1 MNRYQRIAVA
11 IAAAN
16 LLLILLFPP
25 YDQQSISPAFAPAFA
40 GFHFAFSP
48 PALGQL
54 NSSMLTLEIAVVL
67 VNISIA
73 LLLLRDRK
81 AAPAAKPN
89 VSLQNGVLIATGVN
103 LVLMLLFPP
112 FATADVVPAT
122 LDGFRFIFN
131 QGPDHAISIG
141 FLYIEVAFILVNGG
155 LFWLSFNEGL

>member
-1 MNRYQRIAVA
+1 MNRYQRIAAA
-11 IAAAN
+11 IAAVN

-25 YDQQSISPAFAPAFA
+25 FDQQSISPAVASAFA
-40 GFHFAFSP
+40 GFYFAFNP

-54 NSSMLTLEIAVVL
+54 NSSMLTLEIMVVL

-73 LLLLRDRK
+73 WVLLRDK
-81 AAPAAKPN
+81 EGAPARRPN

-112 FATADVVPAT
+112 FTTAEVVPAT
-122 LDGFRFIFN
+122 LEGFRFIFN
-131 QGPDHAISIG
+131 QGPDHAISLG
-141 FLYIEVAFILVNGG
+141 FLYIDVAFILVNGG